1 MPKFPSAPTSAS
13 APSSV
18 LPSTTSRS
26 ALSRPRVSKL
36 WEHLQV
42 RLFFEDPIV
51 FHLSLEDPTVF
62 HLSLFADILFY
73 FGHACR
79 HLHP

>member
-36 WEHLQV
+36 WGRLQV
-42 RLFFEDPIV
+42 SLFF
-51 FHLSLEDPTVF
+51 EDPTVF